1 MVVKLTCWGEIDI
14 QAEIAHVSR
23 KDIPYTKAERK
34 KLIAFYQDF
43 EAGKFRECAERL
55 TTWTKQEREYVQEHV
70 LDCLRKVAEGTHIL
84 EIDNE
89 KVFNDN

>member
-1 MVVKLTCWGEIDI
+1 MTIKLTSWGTIDI
-14 QAEIAHVSR
+14 QAEIARVSQ

-34 KLIAFYQDF
+34 KLISLYRDF

-55 TTWTKQEREYVQEHV
+55 TTWSREEREYVQEDV
-70 LDCLRKVAEGTHIL
+70 FRCLKKLAEGTHVL

-89 KVFNDN
+89 KVFD

>member
-1 MVVKLTCWGEIDI
+1 MIIKLTCWGEIDI
-14 QAEIAHVSR
+14 QAEIARVSR

-34 KLIAFYQDF
+34 KLITFYQDF

-70 LDCLRKVAEGTHIL
+70 FDCLKKLAEGTHEIS
-84 EIDNE
+84 IDNE
-89 KVFNDN
+89 KVFN